1 MNIQSSIDKNSIK
14 AANNLN
20 ALLCISKVLNED
32 IVNITD
38 IHLMKKGMTNRSFY
52 FQCRGKKY
60 IMRIPGEGT
69 DKLINRKE
77 EASVY
82 RAIAG
87 KDLSDRVLYINP
99 VNGYKI
105 TEFYRNARV
114 CDAHNKM
121 DVKCCLERLRE
132 FHEMKLQVEHEF
144 DLFAQIEFYESLW
157 QGTPSGYSDY
167 AETKSRVFSLQQY
180 INEHKEEYCLTH
192 IDAVPDNFLILSDGS
207 VKLIDWEY
215 AAMQDPHVDIA
226 MFAIYSLYDKD
237 QVDSLIDIYFD
248 GYCPKETRIKI
259 YCYIAVCGLL
269 WSNWCEYKEKLGVK
283 FCEYAY
289 RQYQYAKDFF
299 DIVQMN
305 LIN

>member
-1 MNIQSSIDKNSIK
+1 M
-14 AANNLN
+14 
-20 ALLCISKVLNED
+20 
-32 IVNITD
+32 
-38 IHLMKKGMTNRSFY
+38 
-52 FQCRGKKY
+52 
-60 IMRIPGEGT
+60 
-69 DKLINRKE
+69 
-77 EASVY
+77 
-82 RAIAG
+82 
-87 KDLSDRVLYINP
+87 YINP

-180 INEHKEEYCLTH
+180 INEYKEEYCLTH

-226 MFAIYSLYDKD
+226 IFAIYSLYDKD

-248 GYCPKETRIKI
+248 GYCPKEIRIKI